1 MKFGQHQYSGFFGTF
16 LFNSYRE
23 LLKHNNFCVQRNSP
37 CFEEESCES
46 SSGSASLISI
56 FDYLTKVSFRI
67 LRVSIAFQRN
77 PTFLNP
83 VYDPKKKGR
92 LISPKKMWEL
102 QIWREVYCC
111 TDVEQIVNSP
121 VSLKYVEKRLVSNI

>member
-23 LLKHNNFCVQRNSP
+23 LLKHNNFCVQRSSP
-37 CFEEESCES
+37 CFEEESCEN
-46 SSGSASLISI
+46 SGSASLISI
-56 FDYLTKVSFRI
+56 FDYLTKVSSVYREF
-67 LRVSIAFQRN
+67 LSHAFQRN

-121 VSLKYVEKRLVSNI
+121 VS